1 MAADADHSRASEMD
15 KVQWLTEKCEL
26 EKEVAELRARIQ
38 AMEEAAA
45 THEQAMAELRAQWAD
60 FQGAAET
67 KVRYSNRLALHR
79 TVCVL
84 FAVCIPRIACP

>member
-1 MAADADHSRASEMD
+1 MAADADQSRASEVD

-38 AMEEAAA
+38 AMEAAAA

-67 KVRYSNRLALHR
+67 KVRKGLAAQACTAPH
-79 TVCVL
+79 
-84 FAVCIPRIACP
+84 RIASPIN